1 MPNAPFPVMIALPDI
16 EVCTQIYS
24 SARSLVYRGIR
35 QSDNTPIVLKVLKE
49 DYPTTAALIRS
60 KQEYAIARSL
70 DLEGV
75 IKVYSQQDYQRSL
88 VMTLEDFGG
97 ESLDKLLQDLPES
110 YCPMPLA
117 EFLHLAI
124 QLAEIIGSIHA
135 AQVIHRDINPSN
147 IVLNPA
153 TGTVKIIDFGIAT
166 RFSRTNP
173 SFQNPNVLEG
183 TLAYI
188 SPEQTGRMNRIL
200 DYRTDFYSLGV
211 TYYELLA
218 GQLPFVTDDVLELV
232 HCHIAR
238 QPIAPHELN
247 SEIPP
252 IVSEII
258 LKLMAKNAEDRYQ
271 NAAGIK
277 ADLEI
282 CLLQLETTNQ
292 IAALTLGIQDISD
305 RFQIPQKLYGREA
318 EIETL
323 LTAFERVAGA
333 GRQSTQGVEEQ
344 SQIPNPKS
352 QIELMLI
359 AGYSG
364 IGKSALVQEIYKPI
378 TQKRGYF
385 ISGKFDQFGRNIPY
399 SAIVSAF
406 QSLMRQILAES
417 ETDLQQ
423 WREKILAAVGAIA
436 QVIIDVIPEVELIV
450 GTQSP
455 VPEVGAIEAQNR
467 FNLVFQKFIRVFC
480 SPAHPLVIFL
490 DDLQWVDSATLRLI
504 ELIMTDSQTQS
515 LLLIGAYRDNEVDAA
530 HQLMRLLNELRS
542 RSISVNQIALAPLEL
557 KDTCQL
563 IAETLHRD
571 VASIS
576 PLAALV
582 QRKTV
587 GNPFFVEQF
596 LKTLYTE
603 NLIEFVHPQ
612 FPTPISSP
620 WLFNSPKNEDF
631 VGVVPP
637 VVPPCLPPMPTPPTD
652 EKSVISE
659 IGAGTGQRGVEGWRW
674 NLAQIEAQNFT
685 DNVVELMIG
694 KLKQL
699 PESTQQVLKLAACIG
714 AKFSLD
720 ILTIVCEKSESELFR
735 TLLETVQS
743 GAILAISEFDEN
755 LLIQDYK
762 FLHDRVQ
769 QAAYALIDENQ
780 KQAVHL
786 QIGFSLWQQTG
797 ENLSENLFAIVDH
810 LNLGIELVTEL
821 AEREAIAQLNLLAGQ
836 KTKAATA
843 YKATLAYLN
852 TGIQLLSAQ
861 CWESQYNLA
870 LMLHEEAAE
879 AAYLCGNLD
888 EMERLA
894 TIVLQQARSIL
905 DKVKVYEVK
914 IQTCIAQ
921 TRLMDAIAL
930 GLQVLAQLGVMIP
943 SAPTELETQQ
953 KLAETAA
960 NLKQQT
966 MAEIV
971 DLPAMNDAYKL
982 AAMRILSRSLS
993 SAYQAATDLL
1003 PFIICEKV
1011 NLSLHYGNAP
1021 SSAQGFALYGLL
1033 VSGTA
1038 NDVEL
1043 AYQLGQLALSIVERS
1058 NAKAVE
1064 CKPFHM
1070 VAVGT
1075 THGKSHV
1082 RNALPL
1088 FRRSYQSAMECGDFE
1103 YASYAAEDGCQ
1114 YSYFCGTELTALAQE
1129 MTDYARVIAQLK
1141 QELTLNYQEIYRQTV
1156 FNLLG
1161 QAENPCLLVGEAYN
1175 EVVMIPFHVAAND
1188 ITGLFYFYVNK
1199 VILCYLFEDLDRA
1212 VESATFAEQYGVG
1225 GVTGELSMPVFRF
1238 YDSLIQLAAYSSGS
1252 NLAPDLLFKVTNNQE
1267 KMQQWAIHA
1276 PMNFQHK
1283 YDLVEAE
1290 KARVLGNIL
1299 EAEELYERAI
1309 VGACDHEYIQ
1319 EEALAY
1325 ELAAK
1330 FYLAR
1335 NRLKFGS
1342 TYMKEAHYCYD
1353 RWGAKAK
1360 VKDLENRYPHL
1371 LGRVS
1376 KSPAENR
1383 LFNPRSTAGTM
1394 NSAIASVDLAT
1405 IMKAAGA
1412 LSEEIHLDRLISTL
1426 MQVAIENAGAEKGSL
1441 LLLEDEQLS
1450 IVAQCV
1456 GTKHCNLETIPIANC
1471 PDLPLTIIQYV
1482 ERTQE
1487 PLVLDNA
1494 AIEPTFAADIYIQQQ
1509 QPRSLLCIPIIKQS
1523 KSIGILYLE
1532 NNLSTGAFTSD
1543 RLEVLKMLISQAAI
1557 SLENARLY
1565 ERLEDYSETLE
1576 LKVEERTQALQQE
1589 IIERLEAE
1597 ETLQQSE
1604 AKFRNIFENSQV
1616 GIFRTRFSDALI
1628 IDANQRLADL
1638 LGFDSPSEIIGVKRT
1653 VDFYVDASERQRA
1666 VELLQSHGELQN
1678 FEVQMR
1684 KRDGTL
1690 FWGLLSSRLQAGYV
1704 EGVIADISDR
1714 KIAEQALQRRAELD
1728 NLLSQISRQF
1738 IDQDGETSI
1747 QVALELITCHI
1758 GAQRGCIFEYDT
1770 DRTKCQ
1776 LVYEWCAE
1784 NIQPLTPEARESSVI
1799 AYPLLHQQFLSG
1811 QALHTADINTIPDGP
1826 ERQIF
1831 ISQSIQ
1837 SVLAVPTIYQE
1848 KVTGFIGNDTVHFPK
1863 NWSQTD
1869 INSLKLVGEL
1879 IAIGR
1884 ARHKAEAALQQAKLA
1899 AEVANRTKSQF
1910 LANMSHELRTPLNI
1924 ILGFTQ
1930 LLLRDRFLSAQQQEH
1945 LDTITRSGEHLLQLI
1960 NDVLEMSKIE
1970 AGRASLNETT
1980 FDLYHQLNTLDDMW
1994 QPKAT
1999 AKGLQLTVERQA
2011 DVPQYVRIDES
2022 KLRQVLMNL
2031 LSNAIKFTQV
2041 GRVNLRVR
2049 IEPSQ
2054 TDSQEQAGC
2063 LFHNHDERS
2072 LIDIGQTD
2080 SQEQARCLLHNHDE
2094 TELTDNNSSPRLCFE
2109 VEDTGVGI
2117 AADELKIL
2125 FNAFAQTEAGR
2136 NSQQGTGLGLAISRE
2151 FVRLMGGNL
2160 TLETRVG
2167 QGTAF
2172 RFDLPIA
2179 IASASET
2186 SPQQRPQ
2193 RVIGLASDR
2202 PRYRL
2207 LVVEDRWENRQLLVG
2222 LLEPLGFEIRQ
2233 AVNGQEAIDLWESFE
2248 PHLIWMD
2255 LRMPVMD
2262 GYEATKQIKSQLKGQ
2277 ATVIIAIT
2285 ASAFEEE
2292 RVVALSA
2299 GCDDF
2304 IRKPFREEEIFEK
2317 MAQYLG
2323 ISYRYEPIVLPAKP
2337 DVTPSGGA
2345 IALLERMPATWR
2357 EQLHQA
2363 ATEVD
2368 AEQIFQL
2375 IHQIPPENAS
2385 LALALADLVNN
2396 YRFDRIVELT

>member
-1 MPNAPFPVMIALPDI
+1 M
-16 EVCTQIYS
+16 
-24 SARSLVYRGIR
+24 
-35 QSDNTPIVLKVLKE
+35 
-49 DYPTTAALIRS
+49 
-60 KQEYAIARSL
+60 
-70 DLEGV
+70 
-75 IKVYSQQDYQRSL
+75 
-88 VMTLEDFGG
+88 
-97 ESLDKLLQDLPES
+97 
-110 YCPMPLA
+110 
-117 EFLHLAI
+117 
-124 QLAEIIGSIHA
+124 
-135 AQVIHRDINPSN
+135 
-147 IVLNPA
+147 
-153 TGTVKIIDFGIAT
+153 
-166 RFSRTNP
+166 
-173 SFQNPNVLEG
+173 
-183 TLAYI
+183 
-188 SPEQTGRMNRIL
+188 
-200 DYRTDFYSLGV
+200 
-211 TYYELLA
+211 
-218 GQLPFVTDDVLELV
+218 
-232 HCHIAR
+232 
-238 QPIAPHELN
+238 
-247 SEIPP
+247 
-252 IVSEII
+252 
-258 LKLMAKNAEDRYQ
+258 
-271 NAAGIK
+271 
-277 ADLEI
+277 
-282 CLLQLETTNQ
+282 
-292 IAALTLGIQDISD
+292 
-305 RFQIPQKLYGREA
+305 
-318 EIETL
+318 
-323 LTAFERVAGA
+323 
-333 GRQSTQGVEEQ
+333 
-344 SQIPNPKS
+344 
-352 QIELMLI
+352 
-359 AGYSG
+359 
-364 IGKSALVQEIYKPI
+364 
-378 TQKRGYF
+378 
-385 ISGKFDQFGRNIPY
+385 
-399 SAIVSAF
+399 
-406 QSLMRQILAES
+406 
-417 ETDLQQ
+417 
-423 WREKILAAVGAIA
+423 
-436 QVIIDVIPEVELIV
+436 
-450 GTQSP
+450 
-455 VPEVGAIEAQNR
+455 
-467 FNLVFQKFIRVFC
+467 
-480 SPAHPLVIFL
+480 
-490 DDLQWVDSATLRLI
+490 
-504 ELIMTDSQTQS
+504 
-515 LLLIGAYRDNEVDAA
+515 
-530 HQLMRLLNELRS
+530 
-542 RSISVNQIALAPLEL
+542 
-557 KDTCQL
+557 
-563 IAETLHRD
+563 
-571 VASIS
+571 
-576 PLAALV
+576 
-582 QRKTV
+582 
-587 GNPFFVEQF
+587 
-596 LKTLYTE
+596 
-603 NLIEFVHPQ
+603 
-612 FPTPISSP
+612 
-620 WLFNSPKNEDF
+620 
-631 VGVVPP
+631 
-637 VVPPCLPPMPTPPTD
+637 
-652 EKSVISE
+652 
-659 IGAGTGQRGVEGWRW
+659 
-674 NLAQIEAQNFT
+674 AQIEAQNFT
-685 DNVVELMIG
+685 DNVVELTIG

-714 AKFSLD
+714 AEFSLD
-720 ILTIVCEKSESELFR
+720 ILAIVCDRSAIELFR
-735 TLLETVQS
+735 TLLEAVQV
-743 GAILAISEFDEN
+743 GTILAMSEFDEN

-762 FLHDRVQ
+762 FLHDLVQ
-769 QAAYALIDENQ
+769 QAAYALIDKHQ

-797 ENLSENLFAIVDH
+797 EHPILANISYKFGMFPQTGENLLENVFAIVDH

-821 AEREAIAQLNLLAGQ
+821 TEREAIAQLNLLAGQ

-861 CWESQYNLA
+861 CWERQYHLA
-870 LMLHEEAAE
+870 LTLHEEAAE

-888 EMERLA
+888 EMERWA
-894 TIVLQQARSIL
+894 TIVLQQAKTIL

-930 GLQVLAQLGVMIP
+930 GLQVLEQLGVMIP
-943 SAPTELETQQ
+943 SIPTELETQQ
-953 KLAETAA
+953 KLEETAA
-960 NLKQQT
+960 NLQHQT
-966 MAEIV
+966 IAEIV
-971 DLPAMNDAYKL
+971 DLPAMTDADKL

-1043 AYQLGQLALSIVERS
+1043 AYELGQLALSIVQRS
-1058 NAKAVE
+1058 NAKAVD

-1082 RNALPL
+1082 RNSLPL
-1088 FRRSYQSAMECGDFE
+1088 FRRSYESAMECGDFE

-1129 MTDYARVIAQLK
+1129 MTHYVRVISQLK
-1141 QELTLNYQEIYRQTV
+1141 QELTLNYQEIYRQSV

-1161 QAENPCLLVGEAYN
+1161 QAENPGLLVGDAYN
-1175 EVVMIPFHVAAND
+1175 EVTMIPFHVAAND

-1199 VILCYLFEDLDRA
+1199 VILCYLFEDLERA
-1212 VESATFAEQYGVG
+1212 VESAAFAEQYGVG

-1238 YDSLIQLAAYSSGS
+1238 YDSLIQLAAYSSIS
-1252 NLAPDLLFKVTNNQE
+1252 SPAPDLLLKVTSNQE
-1267 KMQQWAIHA
+1267 KMQQWAHHA

-1290 KARVLGNIL
+1290 KARVLGDIL

-1309 VGACDHEYIQ
+1309 VGACENEYIQ

-1335 NRLKFGS
+1335 GRLKFAS

-1360 VKDLENRYPHL
+1360 VQDLENRYPQL
-1371 LGRVS
+1371 LSRVS
-1376 KSPAENR
+1376 KSPAEHR
-1383 LFNPRSTAGTM
+1383 SFNPRSTGGTT
-1394 NSAIASVDLAT
+1394 NSTIASVDLAAV
-1405 IMKAAGA
+1405 MKAAGA
-1412 LSEEIHLDRLISTL
+1412 ISQEIHLDRSISTL
-1426 MQVAIENAGAEKGSL
+1426 MQVAIENAGAQKGSL

-1456 GTKHCNLETIPIANC
+1456 DTKHCNLETIPVANC
-1471 PDLPLTIIQYV
+1471 PDLPITIIQYV

-1509 QPRSLLCIPIIKQS
+1509 QPRSLLCLPILKQS
-1523 KSIGILYLE
+1523 KPIGILYLE

-1589 IIERLEAE
+1589 IVERLEAE
-1597 ETLQQSE
+1597 EALKASEAELKLMFDAMTDTVTVFDAQGSYLKFIQTQTSMIYKPNIDRIGKTIHEVLPKETADLLGDAIDLALVLHQRSSNFLDFSEYLPPNQGSVNVEFSLPIQGKQVWFSASLSGLSENTVLCVARDISDRKRAEETLQKSE

-1638 LGFDSPSEIIGVKRT
+1638 LGFDSPTQIIGVKRT
-1653 VDFYVDASERQRA
+1653 VDFYVDPGERQRA
-1666 VELLQSHGELQN
+1666 SELLQSYGELQN

-1690 FWGLLSSRLQAGYV
+1690 FWGLYSSRLEAGYM
-1704 EGVIADISDR
+1704 EGVIADITDR
-1714 KIAEQALQRRAELD
+1714 KIAEQALHRRAELD

-1738 IDQDGETSI
+1738 IDRDGETSI
-1747 QVALELITCHI
+1747 QLALELITRHI
-1758 GAQRGCIFEYDT
+1758 GAERSAIFEYDS

-1784 NIQPLTPEARESSVI
+1784 NIQPLTPEVRESSVSE
-1799 AYPLLHQQFLSG
+1799 YPLLHQQFLSG
-1811 QALHTADINTIPDGP
+1811 QALHTADINTIPDGS
-1826 ERQIF
+1826 ERQLF

-1837 SVLAVPTIYQE
+1837 SVLAVPTIYQG
-1848 KVTGFIGNDTVHFPK
+1848 KVTGFIGTDAVHFPK

-1884 ARHKAEAALQQAKLA
+1884 ARHKAETALQQAKLA

-1930 LLLRDRFLSAQQQEH
+1930 LLLRDRFLTAQQQEH

-1970 AGRASLNETT
+1970 AGRTSLNETS

-1999 AKGLQLTVERQA
+1999 AKGLQLIVERQA
-2011 DVPQYVRIDES
+2011 DVPQYAIADES

-2031 LSNAIKFTQV
+2031 LSNAIKFTQAGWV
-2041 GRVNLRVR
+2041 SLRVR
-2049 IEPSQ
+2049 IEP
-2054 TDSQEQAGC
+2054 A
-2063 LFHNHDERS
+2063 
-2072 LIDIGQTD
+2072 IDI
-2080 SQEQARCLLHNHDE
+2080 SQKNSLEQARCLFHNNDE
-2094 TELTDNNSSPRLCFE
+2094 RELTDNYSSPRLCFE

-2117 AADELKIL
+2117 ATDELQIL

-2136 NSQQGTGLGLAISRE
+2136 KSQQGTGLGLAISRE

-2160 TLETRVG
+2160 TLETQVG
-2167 QGTAF
+2167 QGTTF

-2179 IASASET
+2179 IAT
-2186 SPQQRPQ
+2186 TVVGSPQQQSQ
-2193 RVIGLASDR
+2193 RVIGLAPDL

-2207 LVVEDRWENRQLLVG
+2207 LVVEDRWENRQLLMG
-2222 LLEPLGFEIRQ
+2222 LLEPLGFEIQQ
-2233 AVNGQEAIDLWESFE
+2233 AVNGQEAIDLWESFA

-2255 LRMPVMD
+2255 LRMPVID
-2262 GYEATKQIKSQLKGQ
+2262 GYEATKHIKSQLKGQ

-2304 IRKPFREEEIFEK
+2304 IRKPFREAEIFEK
-2317 MAQYLG
+2317 MAQHLG
-2323 ISYRYEPIVLPAKP
+2323 VSYRYEPIVLPVKP
-2337 DVTPSGGA
+2337 EVTPSDVT
-2345 IALLERMPATWR
+2345 IALLEKMPAPWR

-2368 AEQIFQL
+2368 AEQIVQL
-2375 IHQIPPENAS
+2375 IHQIPPEDAS
-2385 LALALADLVNN
+2385 LALAIADLVNQ

>member
-1 MPNAPFPVMIALPDI
+1 
-16 EVCTQIYS
+16 
-24 SARSLVYRGIR
+24 GIR
-35 QSDNTPIVLKVLKE
+35 QSDNTPIILKVLKE
-49 DYPTTAALIRS
+49 DYPTTSALIRS
-60 KQEYAIARSL
+60 KHEYAIARSL

-88 VMTLEDFGG
+88 VMMLEDFGG
-97 ESLDKLLQDLPES
+97 ESLEKWRQESPES
-110 YCPMPLA
+110 YSPMPLA

-124 QLAEIIGSIHA
+124 KLAEILGSIHA
-135 AQVIHRDINPSN
+135 AQIIHRDINPSN

-153 TGTVKIIDFGIAT
+153 TGTVKIIDFGMAT
-166 RFSRTNP
+166 RFSRTNQ

-211 TYYELLA
+211 TYYELLT
-218 GQLPFVTDDVLELV
+218 GQLPFATDDVLELV
-232 HCHIAR
+232 HCHLAG
-238 QPIAPHELN
+238 QPIALDELN

-252 IVSEII
+252 AVSEII

-271 NAAGIK
+271 SAAGIK
-277 ADLEI
+277 ADLEN
-282 CLLQLETTNQ
+282 CLLQLETTNR
-292 IAALTLGIQDISD
+292 IASFPLGMQDISD

-323 LTAFERVAGA
+323 LAAFERVAGA
-333 GRQSTQGVEEQ
+333 AKQSTQELEAQ
-344 SQIPNPKS
+344 S
-352 QIELMLI
+352 QIELMLV

-364 IGKSALVQEIYKPI
+364 IGKSALVQEIYKPV
-378 TQKRGYF
+378 TKKRGYF

-399 SAIVSAF
+399 SAIASAF

-417 ETDLQQ
+417 ETALQQ
-423 WREKILAAVGAIA
+423 WREKIMEAVGAIA
-436 QVIIDVIPEVELIV
+436 QVIIDVIPEVELIA

-480 SPAHPLVIFL
+480 SPEHPLVIFL

-504 ELIMTDSQTQS
+504 ELIMTDSQTQF
-515 LLLIGAYRDNEVDAA
+515 LLLIGAYRDNEIDAA
-530 HQLMRLLNELRS
+530 HPLLLLLNKLRS
-542 RSISVNQIALAPLEL
+542 RSIAVNQIALAPLAL

-571 VASIS
+571 AASIA
-576 PLAALV
+576 PLAELV
-582 QRKTV
+582 QRKTA

-596 LKTLYTE
+596 LKTLYAE
-603 NLIEFVHPQ
+603 NLIEFIHPQ
-612 FPTPISSP
+612 FLTPLS
-620 WLFNSPKNEDF
+620 N
-631 VGVVPP
+631 G
-637 VVPPCLPPMPTPPTD
+637 
-652 EKSVISE
+652 
-659 IGAGTGQRGVEGWRW
+659 GQRGVEGWRW

-699 PESTQQVLKLAACIG
+699 PESTQQVLKIAACIG
-714 AKFSLD
+714 AEFSLD
-720 ILTIVCEKSESELFR
+720 ILAIVCEKSESELFR

-743 GAILAISEFDEN
+743 GAILAVSEFDEN

-762 FLHDRVQ
+762 FLHDRIQ

-786 QIGFSLWQQTG
+786 QIGIGLRQQAG
-797 ENLSENLFAIVDH
+797 ENLSENIFAIADH

-821 AEREAIAQLNLLAGQ
+821 TEREAIAQLNLLAGQ

-843 YKATLAYLN
+843 YRATLAYLN
-852 TGIQLLSAQ
+852 AGIKLLSAQ
-861 CWESQYNLA
+861 CWERQYNLA

-879 AAYLCGNLD
+879 AAYLCGEIG
-888 EMERLA
+888 EMERLSA
-894 TIVLQQARSIL
+894 IVLQQAKNIL
-905 DKVKVYEVK
+905 DKVKVYEVE

-930 GLQVLAQLGVMIP
+930 GLQVLAELGAAIP

-953 KLAETAA
+953 KLEETAA

-966 MAEIV
+966 MAQIV
-971 DLPAMNDAYKL
+971 DLPAMKDAYKL

-1021 SSAQGFALYGLL
+1021 SSAQAFALYGLL

-1114 YSYFCGTELTALAQE
+1114 YSYFCGTELTALAQK

-1141 QELTLNYQEIYRQTV
+1141 QELTLNYQEIYRQSV
-1156 FNLLG
+1156 LNLLG

-1175 EVVMIPFHVAAND
+1175 EVEMIPFHIAAND

-1212 VESATFAEQYGVG
+1212 AESAAFAEQYGVG

-1238 YDSLIQLAAYSSGS
+1238 YDSLIQLAAYSSAS
-1252 NLAPDLLFKVTNNQE
+1252 NPAPDLLLKVTSNQE
-1267 KMQQWAIHA
+1267 KMQQLAIHA

-1290 KARVLGNIL
+1290 KARVLGDIL

-1309 VGACDHEYIQ
+1309 VGASENEYIQ

-1335 NRLKFGS
+1335 NRLKFAS
-1342 TYMKEAHYCYD
+1342 TYMKEAHYCYE

-1360 VKDLENRYPHL
+1360 VKDLENRYPQL

-1376 KSPAENR
+1376 KSPAEHR

-1441 LLLEDEQLS
+1441 LLLENEQLS

-1456 GTKHCNLETIPIANC
+1456 GTKHCNLQTIPIANC
-1471 PDLPLTIIQYV
+1471 SDLPIAIIQYV

-1487 PLVLDNA
+1487 TLVFDNA
-1494 AIEPTFAADIYIQQQ
+1494 AIEPTFAADSYIQQQ
-1509 QPRSLLCIPIIKQS
+1509 QPRSLLCIPILKQS

-1532 NNLSTGAFTSD
+1532 NNLSAGAFTSD

-1589 IIERLEAE
+1589 IVERLEAE

-1628 IDANQRLADL
+1628 LDANQRLADL
-1638 LGFDSPSEIIGVKRT
+1638 LGFDSPAEIIGAKRT
-1653 VDFYVDASERQRA
+1653 VEFYVDPSERQRA
-1666 VELLQSHGELQN
+1666 IELLQSHGELQN
-1678 FEVQMR
+1678 FEVQMH

-1690 FWGLLSSRLQAGYV
+1690 FWGLYSSRLKAGYV

-1714 KIAEQALQRRAELD
+1714 KTAEQALQRRAELD

-1738 IDQDGETSI
+1738 IDQGGETSI
-1747 QVALELITCHI
+1747 QLALELITRHI
-1758 GAQRGCIFEYDT
+1758 GAERSAIFEYDS

-1776 LVYEWCAE
+1776 LVYEWCGE
-1784 NIQPLTPEARESSVI
+1784 NIQPLTPEARESSVSEH
-1799 AYPLLHQQFLSG
+1799 PLLHQQFLSG
-1811 QALHTADINTIPDGP
+1811 KALQAADLNIIPDGP
-1826 ERQIF
+1826 ERQLF
-1831 ISQSIQ
+1831 INQSIQ
-1837 SVLAVPTIYQE
+1837 SVLAVPTIYQGN
-1848 KVTGFIGNDTVHFPK
+1848 VTGFIGADAVDFQKT
-1863 NWSQTD
+1863 WSQTD

-1999 AKGLQLTVERQA
+1999 AKGLQLTVERETN
-2011 DVPQYVRIDES
+2011 VPQYVRLDES

-2031 LSNAIKFTQV
+2031 LSNAIKFTPA
-2041 GRVNLRVR
+2041 GRVSLRVR
-2049 IEPSQ
+2049 IEPAIDISPKN
-2054 TDSQEQAGC
+2054 SQEQAGC
-2063 LFHNHDERS
+2063 LFHNHDTERE
-2072 LIDIGQTD
+2072 LTDI
-2080 SQEQARCLLHNHDE
+2080 SQKDIPEQARCLFHNHDE
-2094 TELTDNNSSPRLCFE
+2094 REITDISQKDIPEQARGLFHNHDEREITDNNSSPRLCFE

-2167 QGTAF
+2167 QGTVF

-2179 IASASET
+2179 IAAASET

-2193 RVIGLASDR
+2193 RVIGLAADR

-2207 LVVEDRWENRQLLVG
+2207 LVVEDRWENRQLLIG
-2222 LLEPLGFEIRQ
+2222 LLEPLGFEIQQ

-2277 ATVIIAIT
+2277 ATVIIALT

-2323 ISYRYEPIVLPAKP
+2323 VSYRYEPIALPAKP
-2337 DVTPSGGA
+2337 DVTQSHGA
-2345 IALLERMPATWR
+2345 IGLLEKMPAQWR

-2368 AEQIFQL
+2368 AEQIVEL

-2385 LALALADLVNN
+2385 LALAITDLVNN